1 MTTVNNQ
8 TATSFLTFVGREGI
22 DNQNGLKRASRFD
35 EVFSSYAINDSG
47 IITVTKKDD
56 SVVNYHP
63 LELFGRFQ
71 TPDALPNGNGKID
84 SALDGKSGEN
94 TSKKAT
100 AEPVKYLQTSI
111 EYLPTALA
119 NHADI
124 LAAWRVLES
133 VKGNETK
140 DKLVEAINAAKALL
154 LPAEQLATYTSLLE
168 SEKDT
173 EELKALGFVFGTNA
187 VYLDAQKR
195 KVYRGTIEQ
204 SIIAANGSKISE
216 LIEPIGQPI
225 PKTEGDLFA
234 GNLQTVYEIAFR
246 LKSQEA
252 EETK

>member
-1 MTTVNNQ
+1 MTTSNTNTN
-8 TATSFLTFVGREGI
+8 TASFLTFVGREGI

-56 SVVNYHP
+56 STIVYHP

-84 SALDGKSGEN
+84 SALDGKAGEN

-100 AEPVKYLQTSI
+100 VEPVKYLQTSA

-124 LAAWRVLES
+124 LAVWRILES
-133 VKGNETK
+133 VKETATK
-140 DKLVEAINAAKALL
+140 DKLLEAIAAVKALL
-154 LPAEQLATYTSLLE
+154 LPAEQLATYNSLLE
-168 SEKDT
+168 SEADT
-173 EELKALGFVFGTNA
+173 EELKALGFIFGTNA

-204 SIIAANGSKISE
+204 SIIAANGAKISS
-216 LIEPIGQPI
+216 LIAPIGQPI

-234 GNLQTVYEIAFR
+234 GNLQTVYEISFR
-246 LKSQEA
+246 LKSKES
-252 EETK
+252 ETK